1 MHVVWHNNVLY
12 YFCTGKPLRQLSY
25 RFIHHFTSLVFMHLP
40 IYYSSKQISLLLYI
54 NCNKIVALRGI
65 VELAPSDI
73 LPIWGIILHILVGL
87 RGDWVGLR
95 AYTGFGLRAYTGVR
109 PYGMGLTAYTR
120 RNWVGVRAYTEL
132 RPNGEEGLGHTQG
145 YTHTGMRYAQTDQ
158 VPVCPNPPV
167 PRSVSVSS
175 ITSTISA
182 CSWRAMTIWAMRS
195 PSLMTNS
202 SPDRFMSITQTSPR

>member
-1 MHVVWHNNVLY
+1 MSATVIYQQMHVVWHNNVLDQ
-12 YFCTGKPLRQLSY
+12 FCTGKPLRQLSY

-65 VELAPSDI
+65 VELVPSDI

-109 PYGMGLTAYTR
+109 PYGG
-120 RNWVGVRAYTEL
+120 
-132 RPNGEEGLGHTQG
+132 EGLWRTQG
-145 YTHTGMRYAQTDQ
+145 YTRTGMRYAQTDQ
-158 VPVCPNPPV
+158 VPVCPNPPA

-175 ITSTISA
+175 VTSTISA